1 MKKKLLLL
9 IVFILI
15 VITLIALYSPSNHT
29 SSLAQYR
36 PELDIVDKKIL
47 AEKSY
52 SNFAWGVQYTTSIIF
67 NDGTI
72 FTWNFSGSLN
82 DYPFF
87 NNDSKEYRINYI
99 LENGTKESKKVSITD
114 LELMENSIES
124 LEDSI
129 KIKYPG
135 ADQGTSCTSVW
146 NSNGTEIKL
155 RLSGD
160 AEGKN
165 KEKNAKKI
173 LEIIDNYI

>member
-1 MKKKLLLL
+1 MKKKLLLV
-9 IVFILI
+9 ITFILI
-15 VITLIALYSPSNHT
+15 VITLIALYSQSNQT
-29 SSLAQYR
+29 PPLAQYR

-67 NDGTI
+67 DDGTI

-87 NNDSKEYRINYI
+87 TNDSKEYRKNYI
-99 LENGTKESKKVSITD
+99 LENGTKESKKVPITD
-114 LELMENSIES
+114 LEFMENFIES

-135 ADQGTSCTSVW
+135 TDQGTSCTSVW